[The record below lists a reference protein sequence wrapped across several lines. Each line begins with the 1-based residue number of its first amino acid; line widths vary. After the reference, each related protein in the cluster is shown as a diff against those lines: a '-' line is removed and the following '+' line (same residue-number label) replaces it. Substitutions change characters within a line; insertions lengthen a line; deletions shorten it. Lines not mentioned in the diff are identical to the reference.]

1 VNSSG
6 TKDTYKQQLTF
17 NIVNKK
23 WVE

>member
-6 TKDTYKQQLTF
+6 MKDTYKQQLTF

>member
-6 TKDTYKQQLTF
+6 SKDTYKQQLTF

-23 WVE
+23 WVK